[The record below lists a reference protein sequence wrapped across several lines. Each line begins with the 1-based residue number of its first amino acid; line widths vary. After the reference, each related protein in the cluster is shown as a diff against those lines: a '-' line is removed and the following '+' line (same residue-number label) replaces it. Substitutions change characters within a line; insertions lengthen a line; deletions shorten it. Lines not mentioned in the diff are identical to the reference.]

1 MLILSSTIIALQPP
15 TLFAQEYRQ
24 NSQTLDRTR
33 KRQNKEETEQEKGRT
48 RNRQNK
54 RKTEKGKQNR
64 R

>member
-15 TLFAQEYRQ
+15 TLFVLTEQ
-24 NSQTLDRTR
+24 SDSG
-33 KRQNKEETEQEKGRT
+33 QNKEETEQEKGRT